1 MPSGFIE
8 TLNLFSNNFSPM
20 LLVKQEPNNI
30 MLSSISI
37 GFFEGWKSK
46 FIFSFIAKKK
56 SDETHHS
63 FSKLINLVKNS

>member
-1 MPSGFIE
+1 
-8 TLNLFSNNFSPM
+8 M